1 MGPPG
6 RRIRPWVLV
15 AAGALA
21 VAAVVSTVV
30 LAMRGDAAG
39 VFRRTA
45 TGACDRVLVSAPTT
59 VLTPQQRRQVGL
71 SRWPDTQPGV
81 LRQFDGT
88 YRFLAAQGGDRHH
101 ALLPQVVTRGSR
113 DATAMRAAPT
123 RIVGLPAGPYQYV
136 GAGQLYRDPATGVIL
151 QTIHLER
158 PLTGSATRLYFTE
171 IGLGRLDPASYQTTF
186 LGIVLRTTLSFGEAT
201 RSRYTVDLGTP
212 SLVAPGDGYL
222 YMYFG
227 DFVSIGG
234 RPHTTGLAA
243 ARTPLGAAIAA
254 ARSGAVSE
262 WRKFDAGGWSAP
274 GLGGASTDLEPGQAA
289 NWEPS
294 AAYSPAMATTLVI
307 APVSPSEIRLS
318 YLTASGWS
326 RQQTLWRDPGRFD
339 AYPIIVA
346 QGADP
351 ARPGRVFDVF
361 YVQWRS
367 ASSRDWASAVQLRR
381 TVACL
386 PATF

>member
-1 MGPPG
+1 MGPA
-6 RRIRPWVLV
+6 RRRVRPWMLGV
-15 AAGALA
+15 AGALA
-21 VAAVVSTVV
+21 VASVVSTIV
-30 LAMRGDAAG
+30 LAMRGDAADL
-39 VFRRTA
+39 FRRNAAGT
-45 TGACDRVLVSAPTT
+45 CDRVLVSAPTT
-59 VLTPQQRRQVGL
+59 VLTPRQRSRVGL

-88 YRFLAAQGGDRHH
+88 YRFLSAEGGDRHH
-101 ALLPQVVTRGSR
+101 PPRAQVVTTGSR
-113 DATAMRAAPT
+113 DATALQAAPT
-123 RIVGLPAGPYQYV
+123 HIVGLPAGRYRYV

-158 PLTGSATRLYFTE
+158 ALAGSAARLYFTE
-171 IGLGRLDPASYQTTF
+171 IGLGRVDPASYQTTF
-186 LGIVLRTTLSFGEAT
+186 LGVVLRSTLSFADAA

-227 DFVSIGG
+227 DFVSVGG

-243 ARTPLGAAIAA
+243 ARTPLPAAIAA
-254 ARSGAVSE
+254 ARRGVVSE
-262 WRKFDAGGWSAP
+262 WLKFDAGGWSAP
-274 GLGGASTDLEPGQAA
+274 GLGGASTDLEPGQPA

-326 RQQTLWRDPGRFD
+326 QQRTLWRDPGRFD
-339 AYPIIVA
+339 AYPVIVS
-346 QGADP
+346 QGGDP
-351 ARPGRVFDVF
+351 ARPGRVFDVY

-367 ASSRDWASAVQLRR
+367 ASSRDWATAVQLRR

-386 PATF
+386 PATA

>member
-1 MGPPG
+1 
-6 RRIRPWVLV
+6 
-15 AAGALA
+15 
-21 VAAVVSTVV
+21 
-30 LAMRGDAAG
+30 
-39 VFRRTA
+39 
-45 TGACDRVLVSAPTT
+45 
-59 VLTPQQRRQVGL
+59 
-71 SRWPDTQPGV
+71 
-81 LRQFDGT
+81 
-88 YRFLAAQGGDRHH
+88 
-101 ALLPQVVTRGSR
+101 
-113 DATAMRAAPT
+113 
-123 RIVGLPAGPYQYV
+123 
-136 GAGQLYRDPATGVIL
+136 
-151 QTIHLER
+151 
-158 PLTGSATRLYFTE
+158 
-171 IGLGRLDPASYQTTF
+171 
-186 LGIVLRTTLSFGEAT
+186 
-201 RSRYTVDLGTP
+201 
-212 SLVAPGDGYL
+212 
-222 YMYFG
+222 MYFG

-243 ARTPLGAAIAA
+243 ARTPVSAAIAA
-254 ARSGAVSE
+254 ARRGAVSE

-274 GLGGASTDLEPGQAA
+274 GLGGASTDLEAGQPA

-326 RQQTLWRDPGRFD
+326 RQQTLWRDPDRFD

-351 ARPGRVFDVF
+351 GRPGRVFDVF

-386 PATF
+386 PASS